1 MFVELH
7 ILQNFAPSNL
17 NRDDTGSPKDC
28 EFGGYR
34 RARISSQA
42 FKRAMRDAFR
52 DNGLLPL
59 ENLGR
64 RTLLLVEDVA
74 KRLEAQGKPKDQAI
88 AAVTKALS
96 ALDLSASEDQR
107 THRVKTQYLLFL
119 GETEIENL
127 TQVCLQHWDTLT
139 GVAAPEEAVT
149 PGRGRRARQAGKE
162 SIPSEVQ
169 AALKPV
175 LDGKKAADVALFGRM
190 IANLPDKNRD
200 AASQVAHAIS
210 TNKVS
215 MEFDFYTAV
224 DDLSPKEETGAGM
237 MGTVEFNSA
246 CFYRY
251 ANVDLQTLLKNLG
264 GDEDLSRRTLDAF
277 LRAAVTAIPTG
288 KQNSMAAQNAPSF
301 IFAVVRDAG
310 LWNLANAFLKPVC
323 PTSQQDLMEA
333 SIARLDG
340 YWGRVAKM
348 YGEKGI
354 TLRCA
359 TTLARPDTLA
369 ALKSDCVDSLE
380 DLIQLTL
387 AAVKLQ
393 AIT

>member
-1 MFVELH
+1 MLVELH

-17 NRDDTGSPKDC
+17 NRDDTGAPKDC
-28 EFGGYR
+28 EFGGHR

-64 RTLLLVEDVA
+64 RTLLLVEQVA
-74 KRLEAQGKPKDQAI
+74 IRLEVQGKPKDQAV
-88 AAVTKALS
+88 AAVTKALG
-96 ALDLSASEDQR
+96 ALGLSASEDQR

-119 GETEIENL
+119 GETEIANL
-127 TQVCLQHWDTLT
+127 TQVCFNHWDALT
-139 GVAAPEEAVT
+139 GTPEEPAAPRS
-149 PGRGRRARQAGKE
+149 RGRQQQARRDV
-162 SIPSEVQ
+162 IPPEVQ

-175 LDGKKAADVALFGRM
+175 LDGKRAADVALFGRM

-251 ANVDLQTLLKNLG
+251 ANVDLQTLLKNLD

-277 LRAAVTAIPTG
+277 LRAAVAAIPTG

-301 IFAVVRDAG
+301 VFAVVRDAG
-310 LWNLANAFLKPVC
+310 LWNLSNAFLKPVY
-323 PTSQQDLMEA
+323 PTNQRDLMEA
-333 SIARLDG
+333 SITRLDE
-340 YWGRVAKM
+340 YWSKLAKM

-359 TTLARPDTLA
+359 TTLAGPDALS
-369 ALKSDCVDSLE
+369 ALKNDCVDSLE

-393 AIT
+393 PIT

>member
-1 MFVELH
+1 MFIELH

-17 NRDDTGSPKDC
+17 NRDDTGAPKDC

-42 FKRAMRDAFR
+42 FKRAIRDTFEKDR
-52 DNGLLPL
+52 LLPQN
-59 ENLGR
+59 NLAK
-64 RTLLLVEDVA
+64 RTRLLVEEVA
-74 KRLEAQGKPKDQAI
+74 RRLAAQGKSEEQAS
-88 AAVTKALS
+88 AVVSKALAGIGLKVS
-96 ALDLSASEDQR
+96 DDM
-107 THRVKTQYLLFL
+107 KTEYLLFL
-119 GETEIENL
+119 GETEITNL
-127 TQVCLQHWDTLT
+127 TQVCLQHWDALT
-139 GVAAPEEAVT
+139 GVAAPAEAAT
-149 PGRGRRARQAGKE
+149 PTRGRRAKQAGKE
-162 SIPSEVQ
+162 AIPSEVQ

-190 IANLPDKNRD
+190 LADLPDRNRD

-237 MGTVEFNSA
+237 LGTVEFNSA

-301 IFAVVRDAG
+301 VFAVVRDAG
-310 LWNLANAFLKPVC
+310 LWNLANAFLKPVY
-323 PTSQQDLMEA
+323 PTGQQDLMEA
-333 SIARLDG
+333 SIARLDS
-340 YWGRVAKM
+340 YWGRMAKM

-354 TLRCA
+354 TRRCV
-359 TTLARPDTLA
+359 TTLTGPDNLSD
-369 ALKSDCVDSLE
+369 LKNAYVDSLDE
-380 DLIQLTL
+380 LIQLTL
-387 AAVKLQ
+387 GAVKLQ
-393 AIT
+393 AITS